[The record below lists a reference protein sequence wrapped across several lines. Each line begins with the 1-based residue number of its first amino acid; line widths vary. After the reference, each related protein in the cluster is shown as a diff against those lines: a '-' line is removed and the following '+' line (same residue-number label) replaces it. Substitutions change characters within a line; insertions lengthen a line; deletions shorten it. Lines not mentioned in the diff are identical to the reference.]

1 MANVESVE
9 RSEGSVSPTKS
20 VRYSPIKRRTQ
31 NGTSSSS
38 TVHSSQRSDQRPID
52 SEDHDF
58 NLGQSELVTEDADDA
73 DIADLESSIIHQSR
87 TIDDFTRIIAEW
99 RTERDRANVRGD
111 GASSFRG
118 VSSRVLGGDHN
129 GDPSSSQ
136 QHQLRIRS
144 SMASLTADSARSG
157 VDVDTMSQ
165 YSYEASSVGDP
176 DEGRMSPT
184 LSSSQSPYGIPNDE
198 SSRHA
203 VRVRCT
209 CCCGRGTRR
218 CKRARRAT
226 REWSQ
231 MESDLRLAAQIGQAL
246 LRRSDAL
253 QAELSHK
260 QEEHSTRLDSMMKKL
275 TSSIKEATQLEK
287 RLEQSELNMEACEAS
302 NRALVREIEESRR
315 DLAKARGSHAR
326 NSGLELKLER
336 AERELEDLRQELAEE
351 RKQGE
356 HNKAKLKRSERITED
371 LNGQLRLAKVEGSRK
386 ELTEEERRR
395 RKEEVRKLV
404 EARLGQSYPIQSER
418 SIEGEGGDSM
428 ESLISE
434 NDALTQELRQMKELL
449 ESRNEEVA
457 QLREDLSQKDDYVF
471 SSANTSHDVSAPLR
485 ISDLNATPPV
495 PFSEEVIDVSKGFP
509 SFIDRKL
516 SSSRSASNTDGP
528 QTPSLL
534 SPQMANTALPPGPE
548 STYTDL
554 TSETTSQTDIAG
566 SKISSKTTVALQ
578 PNPSSSSSTNKRET
592 RTAQLN
598 ALVDMIQRLFSRLS
612 TADVDT
618 LAKRLQRQKLA
629 GDVGHLAR
637 TTVNGILR
645 DIDGLRDHF
654 RRAMDQEFKGR
665 EVDNLSL
672 HSRTSGKSNDRS
684 NSNAESDSLVARKEF
699 FALIKLFK
707 DLFME
712 IARLRNTINEISMQP
727 QHASRILQEQL
738 GIQMSE
744 DKGVSAWFGKLL
756 STTGLPGTTANSGS
770 SVSATP
776 SSAAAAGLS
785 ALNAGSARSNNAQR
799 SSPSGMQRPGAAYAS
814 AAVLPSAVAVEVK
827 GMHAAE
833 QMQLQHSM
841 ENAASIGSGSH
852 GASPQPD
859 QTGFGEIP
867 SHARPEVTRRQP
879 SESRVQSRN
888 LSGLFVGSMAGN
900 TDFGSMGGMRG
911 RTPSEQNNAIHQ
923 GSRLSRIVDDDEIS
937 IHQNKTMRAR
947 TLRPRNLSDSS
958 MHTTYLDDEP
968 VGSTEEDGGMSST
981 TMQKPRL
988 SGLMATTA
996 PSPAGVSRIMT
1007 PSTLS
1012 LRASTTDVS
1021 GKGTL
1026 STSPSAIQSSG
1037 GGLLGS
1043 FVPTR
1048 SVTKAFGSLLGTNSP
1063 TAESTNA
1070 TAQNSSTSASRP
1082 PQLRPRSSKAQL
1094 SLAAATA
1101 SGTTNE

>member
-1 MANVESVE
+1 MANVEIIDAN
-9 RSEGSVSPTKS
+9 EGNPSPTKS
-20 VRYSPIKRRTQ
+20 FQYSPAKRRTQ
-31 NGTSSSS
+31 NGSSS
-38 TVHSSQRSDQRPID
+38 THKPSHP
-52 SEDHDF
+52 EDHDF
-58 NLGQSELVTEDADDA
+58 NLGSPEMKMDDADDE
-73 DIADLESSIIHQSR
+73 DIADLESSIIQQSR

-99 RTERDRANVRGD
+99 RTERERTQIRGD

-118 VSSRVLGGDHN
+118 VSSRVLGDNN
-129 GDPSSSQ
+129 GESASNQ
-136 QHQLRIRS
+136 NQLRIRS
-144 SMASLTADSARSG
+144 SMASLTADAARSSA
-157 VDVDTMSQ
+157 DVDTISQ

-176 DEGRMSPT
+176 DEARMSPT
-184 LSSSQSPYGIPNDE
+184 LSASQSPYGLMGNDDP
-198 SSRHA
+198 SRHS

-253 QAELSHK
+253 QAELGHK
-260 QEEHSTRLDSMMKKL
+260 QEEHGTRLDSMMKKL
-275 TSSIKEATQLEK
+275 TSSIKEAAHLEK
-287 RLEQSELNMEACEAS
+287 RLEQSELNLEACEAS
-302 NRALVREIEESRR
+302 NRALVREIEEGRR
-315 DLAKARGSHAR
+315 DLTKARGSNVR

-336 AERELEDLRQELAEE
+336 AEKELEDLRQELAEE
-351 RKQGE
+351 RKQSE
-356 HNKAKLKRSERITED
+356 QQKSRLKRSERITED
-371 LNGQLRLAKVEGSRK
+371 LTGQLRIAKVEGSRK
-386 ELTEEERRR
+386 ELTEEERMR
-395 RKEEVRKLV
+395 RKDEVRKLV
-404 EARLGQSYPIQSER
+404 EARLGQNSAAQRQDST
-418 SIEGEGGDSM
+418 EGEGGDWM
-428 ESLISE
+428 ESLVSE

-471 SSANTSHDVSAPLR
+471 SSANTSHDVSSPLR
-485 ISDLNATPPV
+485 ISDLHSSAPV
-495 PFSEEVIDVSKGFP
+495 PFADELVDIRHGHP
-509 SFIDRKL
+509 SSTDRKV
-516 SSSRSASNTDGP
+516 SSSRSASYTDGH

-534 SPQMANTALPPGPE
+534 SPQMANTMLPSGPG
-548 STYTDL
+548 STSTNM
-554 TSETTSQTDIAG
+554 TSEADSQTDLAG
-566 SKISSKTTVALQ
+566 SKFSSKTTVALQ
-578 PNPSSSSSTNKRET
+578 ANPSSTSSAIKRET

-654 RRAMDQEFKGR
+654 RRAMDNESKGR
-665 EVDNLSL
+665 EVDNVSL

-712 IARLRNTINEISMQP
+712 MARLRNTINEISMQP
-727 QHASRILQEQL
+727 QQASRILQEQL
-738 GIQMSE
+738 GVQMSE
-744 DKGVSAWFGKLL
+744 DKGVTAWFGKLL
-756 STTGLPGTTANSGS
+756 STTGLPGTTGNSGS
-770 SVSATP
+770 SSNTTQGTSP
-776 SSAAAAGLS
+776 SAAAAGLS
-785 ALNAGSARSNNAQR
+785 ALNASNARPNNAQR
-799 SSPSGMQRPGAAYAS
+799 SSASSVQRPGVAYAS

-827 GMHAAE
+827 GMHATE
-833 QMQLQHSM
+833 QAQLQGGM
-841 ENAASIGSGSH
+841 DNNGSIGSGSR
-852 GASPQPD
+852 GTSPQPE
-859 QTGFGEIP
+859 QTTFSDLP
-867 SHARPEVTRRQP
+867 SHARPEATRRQP
-879 SESRVQSRN
+879 SLSRVQSRN
-888 LSGLFVGSMAGN
+888 LSGLFVGSMSGS
-900 TDFGSMGGMRG
+900 TDFGSIGGMRS
-911 RTPSEQNNAIHQ
+911 RMPSEQTNSSLQ

-937 IHQNKTMRAR
+937 IHQGTINRAR

-968 VGSTEEDGGMSST
+968 VRSTEEH
-981 TMQKPRL
+981 KPRM

-996 PSPAGVSRIMT
+996 PTPAALSRVIT

-1012 LRASTTDVS
+1012 LRASSTDT
-1021 GKGTL
+1021 GTKSAL
-1026 STSPSAIQSSG
+1026 STSPSATYSSGG

-1043 FVPTR
+1043 LVPTK
-1048 SVTKAFGSLLGTNSP
+1048 SVTKAFGSLLGATSPAAETANPTVTSNS
-1063 TAESTNA
+1063 A
-1070 TAQNSSTSASRP
+1070 TASRP
-1082 PQLRPRSSKAQL
+1082 PQLRPKSSKAQL

-1101 SGTTNE
+1101 GSKNE